1 MGISQLS
8 RLRLRASRLCGAVI
22 LLLAVTSVAW
32 EPTPSASALTDSDIN
47 VVMIVLDEAP
57 LFPLLKTDGTINR
70 VRFPGFASLA
80 DNSTWYRNMVGTA
93 QRTTEAVP
101 AILDG
106 NLPTFSGYPTAKDHP
121 NNLFSYMNGKKNLD
135 VYQAITSLCP
145 NKMCPNAPPDS
156 ARMLYKQ
163 VLRLEEVTQRAAT
176 STTPTLHFAH
186 VLLPHRPWGLAPD
199 LRIAPDIEKFPDH
212 RSERFVD
219 RRRDNYQSM
228 LRQYV
233 ATDVLIGD
241 LVSKLKASPN
251 WNKTMLIVTAD
262 HGITFEPG
270 KSYRDHID
278 VNSPGTL
285 EDIYRVPLFIKYPF
299 QTAASQN
306 DCTASSIDILPSI
319 VAANGVRSG
328 WRTQGSDLK
337 SKCSNRTSR
346 TIRWPLGT
354 YELSTKFAALVERV
368 KYYDNWIDADGDIDS
383 IYRAGRSGD
392 LLGTS
397 VPTNSKRRSGVT
409 WRLNGATN
417 YQSVAIGHL
426 APVPTRA
433 SGTVTINEPMC
444 DKCEGLLEING
455 QFVGTLPELTGTR
468 PENGVIP
475 FSSSLMSRLIQ
486 PGKSTIN
493 LWIADWS
500 TATPTLM
507 QVGPPKN

>member
-1 MGISQLS
+1 MSQLCS
-8 RLRLRASRLCGAVI
+8 AV
-22 LLLAVTSVAW
+22 LLLAVVTVVTW
-32 EPTPSASALTDSDIN
+32 RHPNSASAVTEPDIN

-70 VRFPGFASLA
+70 DRYPGFASLA

-93 QRTTEAVP
+93 QRTTEAIP

-106 NLPTFSGYPTAKDHP
+106 NWPTFDGYPTAKDHP
-121 NNLFSYMNGKKNLD
+121 NNLFTYMFGKKNMD

-145 NKMCPNAPPDS
+145 NKICQNAPPET

-199 LRIAPDIEKFPDH
+199 LRIAPDIEKYPDH
-212 RSERFVD
+212 RSERLVD

-233 ATDVLIGD
+233 ATDVLIGE
-241 LVSKLKASPN
+241 LVTKLKASPN
-251 WNKTMLIVTAD
+251 WDKTMLIVTAD

-278 VNSPGTL
+278 VKSPGTL
-285 EDIYRVPLFIKYPF
+285 EDIYRVPLFIKYPW
-299 QTAASQN
+299 QSTASSN
-306 DCTASSIDILPSI
+306 DCTADSIDILPTI
-319 VAANGVRSG
+319 IAVNGAPSG
-328 WRTQGSDLK
+328 WKTQGIDLQ
-337 SKCSNRTSR
+337 SKCTHRKSR

-354 YELSTKFAALVERV
+354 YELKTKFSSLIERV
-368 KYYDNWIDADGDIDS
+368 KYYDNWIDADGDIDA
-383 IYRAGRSGD
+383 IYRAGRSGT
-392 LLGTS
+392 LLGTP
-397 VPTNSKRRSGVT
+397 VPTNPKRKNGVT
-409 WRLNGATN
+409 WHLNGAAKF
-417 YQSVAIGHL
+417 QSVSTGHL

-433 SGTVTINEPMC
+433 SGTVTFDKPIC

-455 QFVGTLPELTGTR
+455 QFVGTLPELAGSG
-468 PENGVIP
+468 PNDGVIP
-475 FSSSLMSRLIQ
+475 FSSSLMSRLMQ
-486 PGKSTIN
+486 SGKATIN

-500 TATPTLM
+500 KATPSLM
-507 QVGPPKN
+507 RVGPPKK